1 MSVTRWCVS
10 THSGRTMTTLWSD
23 RSYAPVNVYEN
34 GWLVRVK
41 ARVRT
46 GHCRACLG
54 VGCGKPEVKPSY
66 DGPYSPVPQELITR
80 GRMLMPDWQADP
92 AEPVGVPVACP
103 PTRQPTSA

>member
-1 MSVTRWCVS
+1 MSVIRWCVS
-10 THSGRTMTTLWSD
+10 THSGRTMTTLWPD

-80 GRMLMPDWQADP
+80 GQKLMPGWQADP
-92 AEPVGVPVACP
+92 AEPVGVPVACTP
-103 PTRQPTSA
+103 ARQPTSA

>member
-1 MSVTRWCVS
+1 MTVTRWCVS
-10 THSGRTMTTLWSD
+10 THSGRTMTTLWPD
-23 RSYAPVNVYEN
+23 RSYAPVNVYDN

-66 DGPYSPVPQELITR
+66 DGPCSRVPQELITR
-80 GRMLMPDWQADP
+80 GRMLMPGWQADP
-92 AEPVGVPVACP
+92 AEPVGVPAAYAPVP
-103 PTRQPTSA
+103 QPTSV